1 MKNAFRAVAAL
12 IALGILASVS
22 VGCVTPRPVMFK
34 QEFVEGKSIKHI
46 KDPVTEEYLLE
57 ICEYDDAGER
67 LQCSRSTILVEKEE
81 KTLL

>member
-1 MKNAFRAVAAL
+1 MKKLYRAAAAL

-22 VGCVTPRPVMFK
+22 VGCISPRPVMFK

-57 ICEYDDAGER
+57 ICEYDDGGER

-81 KTLL
+81 KNLL

>member
-1 MKNAFRAVAAL
+1 MQRTLRAAAAL
-12 IALGILASVS
+12 VALAALAVS
-22 VGCVTPRPVMFK
+22 SGCVTPRPVMFQ
-34 QEFVEGKSIKHI
+34 QEFIEGKSVKHI

-67 LQCSRSTILVEKEE
+67 LECSRSTILVEKEE